1 MRQRPYA
8 AVPTDMVGQVRT
20 FRAPEIPIGLLD
32 GDWSETGE
40 ISGLE
45 GWSINRGLDGEI
57 AICAPGCNPGSTTL
71 GPNERS
77 LAGRLLYKL
86 ASDLLD
92 AEEARRAI

>member
-1 MRQRPYA
+1 MRQRPFA
-8 AVPTDMVGQVRT
+8 AVCSDLVGQVRT
-20 FRAPEIPIGLLD
+20 FRPAEIPVGLLD

-40 ISGLE
+40 ITNLE

-57 AICAPGCNPGSTTL
+57 AVCAPGCNPGSTTL

-77 LAGRLLYKL
+77 LTGRLLYKL

-92 AEEARRAI
+92 AEEARRAL